1 MMSSTRMS
9 TASHL
14 FSALAFG
21 AIAASSL
28 MGHGKAGLTGGDDD
42 GGLGI
47 PGLGGDNAPQS
58 CTITTADP
66 RNKNSCNSKGGDG
79 ASGENGSVHGNA
91 GHYEDYHKD
100 RYYQDYVENRGR

>member
-9 TASHL
+9 TAGHL

-28 MGHGKAGLTGGDDD
+28 MGHGKAGLTDDGDG

-66 RNKNSCNSKGGDG
+66 RNKNSCNSEGGNG
-79 ASGENGSVHGNA
+79 ESGENGYVHGNA
-91 GHYEDYHKD
+91 RHYVDYHD
-100 RYYQDYVENRGR
+100 DPSYRRYIERNR

>member
-9 TASHL
+9 TAGHL
-14 FSALAFG
+14 FSAFAFG

-28 MGHGKAGLTGGDDD
+28 MGHGKAGLTDGD

-47 PGLGGDNAPQS
+47 PGFGNGDGPQT

-66 RNKNSCNSKGGDG
+66 RNRDSCNSEGGDG
-79 ASGENGSVHGNA
+79 ESGENGAVHGNA
-91 GHYEDYHKD
+91 RHYVDYH
-100 RYYQDYVENRGR
+100 QDPDYRHYIEHQH